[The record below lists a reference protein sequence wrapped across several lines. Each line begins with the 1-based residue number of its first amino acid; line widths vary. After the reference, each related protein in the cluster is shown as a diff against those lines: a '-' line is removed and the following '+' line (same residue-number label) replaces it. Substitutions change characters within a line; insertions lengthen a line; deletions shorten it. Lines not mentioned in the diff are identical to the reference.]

1 MMTTARLLPLAAL
14 ALLGACA
21 KDQFDETG
29 GVRITR
35 SICPAVAIPAYTG
48 DVTFFSPAQSRD
60 LRALDATATL
70 TDVAVTCSEVADPIQ
85 ATASFTILARR
96 SSTAGARRLTLP
108 YFATVT
114 RGGTRIMSKQLG
126 QVTVDFAD
134 GQARAS
140 GRGQATAS
148 IARSLAALP
157 TPIQD
162 KLTRKRKPTDA
173 DAAIDPM
180 TDPATRAAVA
190 DASFELLIGFQLTES
205 QLAYNATR

>member
-1 MMTTARLLPLAAL
+1 MTNTARLLPLAAL

-35 SICPAVAIPAYTG
+35 STCPAVAIPAYTG
-48 DVTFFSPAQSRD
+48 DVTLFSPAQSRD

-70 TDVAVTCSEVADPIQ
+70 TDVSVACQEGGETIQ
-85 ATASFTILARR
+85 ATASFTVLARR
-96 SSTAGARRLTLP
+96 SSASGARQLTLP
-108 YFATVT
+108 YFATVM
-114 RGGTRIMSKQLG
+114 RGGTRIMSKQVG

-134 GQARAS
+134 GQVRGQA
-140 GRGQATAS
+140 RGQATAS
-148 IARSLAALP
+148 IARALAALP
-157 TPIQD
+157 APIQD
-162 KLTRKRKPTDA
+162 KVTRRRKPSDA

-180 TDPATRAAVA
+180 TDPAVRAAVT
-190 DASFELLIGFQLTES
+190 DASFELLIGFQLNES